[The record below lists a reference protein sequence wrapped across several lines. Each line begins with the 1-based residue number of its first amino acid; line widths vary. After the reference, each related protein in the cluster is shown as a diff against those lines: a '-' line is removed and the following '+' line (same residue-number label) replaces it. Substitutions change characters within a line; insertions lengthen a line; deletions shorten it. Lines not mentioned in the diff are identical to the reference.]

1 LKKAAIP
8 SLRYTKAAIVR
19 RRNAGS
25 ADAFSSTAWPS
36 TVFAAAIAGKT
47 REAIAA
53 CNREMGPPQK
63 LQEAAESV
71 RLAQLLVLKAE
82 LELIR
87 YSEVAHSERMRKIEY
102 TKRTSSIERKR
113 DYWQSITVEAILIQ
127 YAI

>member
-1 LKKAAIP
+1 MP
-8 SLRYTKAAIVR
+8 SHPPRGLQPYSQQQSLEKREKQLRR
-19 RRNAGS
+19 
-25 ADAFSSTAWPS
+25 
-36 TVFAAAIAGKT
+36 AIAK
-47 REAIAA
+47 
-53 CNREMGPPQK
+53 MGPPQK